1 MKIVC
6 IDAGHGGKD
15 PGATGGGVRE
25 SAVALNVARKIG
37 AYLEARGCTVMLTR
51 ETDVFVG
58 YLAYEEGFVEVAVVS
73 FVVDGDVQIHDVA
86 ALQLARI
93 GNAMTNHFIDG
104 TRCDE
109 NRVSKGTCTRS

>member
-1 MKIVC
+1 MFGFTKWEDFGNFTVC
-6 IDAGHGGKD
+6 NGVAKTFV
-15 PGATGGGVRE
+15 GAFH
-25 SAVALNVARKIG
+25 
-37 AYLEARGCTVMLTR
+37 

>member
-1 MKIVC
+1 MFGFTKWEDLGNFTVC
-6 IDAGHGGKD
+6 NGVAKTFV
-15 PGATGGGVRE
+15 GAFH
-25 SAVALNVARKIG
+25 K
-37 AYLEARGCTVMLTR
+37 
-51 ETDVFVG
+51 TDVFLG
-58 YLAYEEGFVEVAVVS
+58 YLAYEEGFVEIAVVS

-93 GNAMTNHFIDG
+93 GNAMTNHFIDR

>member
-1 MKIVC
+1 MFGFTKWEDLGNFTVC
-6 IDAGHGGKD
+6 NGVAKTFVGAFHKTDAF
-15 PGATGGGVRE
+15 
-25 SAVALNVARKIG
+25 L
-37 AYLEARGCTVMLTR
+37 
-51 ETDVFVG
+51 G
-58 YLAYEEGFVEVAVVS
+58 YLAYEEGFVEIAVVS